1 VPPRDTAPDR
11 LALIRD
17 LLTSLPAAV
26 AYLAGPDLV
35 IDFANDA
42 YCRLAG
48 DRDVA
53 DMPLRQVLPEL
64 AFRYLLEAFAGAC
77 DPAALALVYAFAE
90 AFR

>member
-1 VPPRDTAPDR
+1 MIPVPRRDTAPDR

-48 DRDVA
+48 DRDVVG
-53 DMPLRQVLPEL
+53 MPLR
-64 AFRYLLEAFAGAC
+64 
-77 DPAALALVYAFAE
+77 
-90 AFR
+90 